1 MRFLL
6 ISLFLAGAIWAASDN
21 PAVNKQVMAAVEEW
35 KRATLAKDRQALDRI
50 LHADLIYTH
59 STGKTED
66 KTEFIKAVTGGP
78 SSIEAIT
85 LMDPIVRVYGNAAL
99 VKSKMDI
106 RNNSGGN
113 VSTAHLDVLMVWI
126 RTKGLGWQLVAR
138 QATRLQQ

>member
-6 ISLFLAGAIWAASDN
+6 ISLLLAGAIWAATDN

-59 STGKTED
+59 SSGKTED
-66 KTEFIKAVTGGP
+66 KAEFIKAVTGGP
-78 SSIEAIT
+78 ISIEAIT

-99 VKSKMDI
+99 VKSKMDF
-106 RNNSGGN
+106 RTNSGGN